1 MNISYLRCSS
11 DVQDVQHQESSIMD
25 YAKRNNIT
33 IDEVIKDEG
42 ISAYRKDISARTG
55 FLEILDL
62 ARKGNVDNLL
72 VFETSRISRQFIES
86 QTIIDELTRYNVK
99 IHSVSDNTIINQQE
113 IDQLMIAFRSFMN
126 QKASQETGKRVKSAH
141 ELLRQQG
148 KWAAG
153 ALPYGYVLIDG
164 YAVIDE
170 ELRPEIITMFEDYIN
185 YDSKYVQDKYGIKNR
200 KTLIDR
206 ISHPMIK
213 EIVGDDLF
221 IRANR
226 VKQSRRCSSKSSA
239 NSLNRTDVLFE
250 SLLIHKC
257 CGNKLYLNRDYRSK
271 GKPHAYRCK
280 SCRGNETIT
289 NKKSFSGKIL
299 DTHIESQILD
309 ILDNLDHDAL
319 YAKYNSRCTKKQA
332 IIELKL
338 RELDTTHKTKMRALE
353 LGKTRLTESILN
365 NAPSATIDAISNMIN
380 DVSVELADIEEQLNL
395 QRGELEHM
403 QEQAIH
409 QEAIIADILNARDI
423 YKSAG
428 IQQKKAILQMLV
440 NRIEVSDVDSVDI
453 YLNI

>member
-1 MNISYLRCSS
+1 MNIAYLRCSS

-213 EIVGDDLF
+213 DIVGDDLF

-226 VKQSRRCSSKSSA
+226 VRESRRCTSKSTA
-239 NSLNRTDVLFE
+239 NSLNRTDILFE
-250 SLLIHKC
+250 SLLVHKC

-299 DTHIESQILD
+299 DTHIEEQILD

-440 NRIEVSDVDSVDI
+440 NRIEVSDVNDVDI